1 MEKIKM
7 YKIRWKGK
15 ISYYEH
21 GVMNVI
27 NSIVDTCMECC
38 EGDIHTSSSVS
49 GEPVSK
55 EVKVNIVT
63 LGKEKADRMAEWLKD
78 MAGMEME
85 VKKIEISPPSLSKI
99 KNVSGES
106 GERTLSNRADL

>member
-1 MEKIKM
+1 MEEIKM
-7 YKIRWKGK
+7 YKIRWEGQV
-15 ISYYEH
+15 SDYER
-21 GVMNVI
+21 GVLNVI
-27 NSIVDTCMECC
+27 EDIVKTCMECC
-38 EGDIHTSSSVS
+38 EGDMHTSSSVS

-85 VKKIEISPPSLSKI
+85 IKEIQVSPLPFE
-99 KNVSGES
+99 N
-106 GERTLSNRADL
+106 